1 MPQLG
6 GSMSPILL
14 EKRFRR
20 LNLFSLL
27 ALLIAL
33 FAWSG
38 CKSSQGAASQND
50 QALSSFVG
58 DRKPEI
64 APPPPP
70 VDQKKLQDL
79 ETENSTLKE
88 KVTKLEQDNSALT
101 TRLSDIEAKMMAEQA
116 AKAVEPAKEPVKLA
130 GASYEAA
137 YQLFSQKKYDEAI
150 QMYQALLDGGISE
163 DLADHCH
170 YWMGESY
177 YGKKD
182 YHSALK
188 EFETVFQ
195 YKSMEK
201 KADAQF
207 MVAQCYE
214 RMGDK
219 AKAKEAYEKVTKE
232 YPTSDKVPLAK
243 ERWAKL

>member
-1 MPQLG
+1 
-6 GSMSPILL
+6 MSPNPF
-14 EKRFRR
+14 ERRFRR
-20 LNLFSLL
+20 LNQVTLL

-38 CKSSQGAASQND
+38 CKSSEGAASKND

-58 DRKPEI
+58 EKKPEVTP
-64 APPPPP
+64 AQPP

-79 ETENSTLKE
+79 ESENTTLKE
-88 KVTKLEQDNSALT
+88 KIAKLEQDNSALT
-101 TRLSDIEAKMMAEQA
+101 TRLSDIEAKIMAEREKA
-116 AKAVEPAKEPVKLA
+116 EKAVEAAKEPAKPSS
-130 GASYEAA
+130 ASYEAA
-137 YQLFSQKKYDEAI
+137 YQLFSERKYDEAI

-177 YGKKD
+177 FGKKD
-182 YHSALK
+182 YQEALK
-188 EFETVFQ
+188 QFEAVFQ
-195 YKSMEK
+195 YKSLEK

-214 RMGDK
+214 RMGEK
-219 AKAKEAYEKVTKE
+219 GKAKEAYEKVAKD
-232 YPTSDKVPLAK
+232 YPTSDKVQLAK
-243 ERWAKL
+243 ERWGKL

>member
-1 MPQLG
+1 
-6 GSMSPILL
+6 MSPNPF
-14 EKRFRR
+14 ERRFRS
-20 LNLFSLL
+20 LNHLSLL

-38 CKSSQGAASQND
+38 CKSSEGAASQND

-58 DRKPEI
+58 DKKPEI
-64 APPPPP
+64 TPPPPP

-79 ETENSTLKE
+79 EAENASLKE

-116 AKAVEPAKEPVKLA
+116 AKAVEPAKEPAKT

-137 YQLFSQKKYDEAI
+137 YQLFSEKKYDEAI

-182 YHSALK
+182 YQEALK
-188 EFETVFQ
+188 QFETVFQ
-195 YKSMEK
+195 YKSLEK

-207 MVAQCYE
+207 MIAQCYE
-214 RMGDK
+214 RLGDK
-219 AKAKEAYEKVTKE
+219 AKAKEAYEKVAKD
-232 YPTSDKVPLAK
+232 YPTSDKVQLAK
-243 ERWAKL
+243 ERWGKL

>member
-1 MPQLG
+1 
-6 GSMSPILL
+6 MSPILL

-20 LNLFSLL
+20 LTLLSLP

-88 KVTKLEQDNSALT
+88 KITKLEQDNSALT

-116 AKAVEPAKEPVKLA
+116 AKAVEPAKEALPA
-130 GASYEAA
+130 NASYENA
-137 YQLFSQKKYDEAI
+137 YQLFSQKKYDDAI

-177 YGKKD
+177 YGKKN
-182 YHSALK
+182 YESALK

-207 MVAQCYE
+207 MIAQCYE

-219 AKAKEAYEKVTKE
+219 AKAKEAYEKVAKD

-243 ERWAKL
+243 ERSAKL